1 MLKMIQKEDVNG
13 TEEAIMM
20 VLHKFLSEKQKD
32 KLSKTEC
39 GSITRD

>member
-1 MLKMIQKEDVNG
+1 MIQKEDVNG

-32 KLSKTEC
+32 ELNDTQCS
-39 GSITRD
+39 SITRD